1 MRGNRFASN
10 GSSRIAYELC
20 GHIGRRAPWLV
31 LVQGLGFDRSGW
43 APVIPALRRRFRLIL
58 IDNRGSGRSTTQER
72 KFTVA
77 DMAADVV
84 AVLDSSRV
92 AHAHVLGASL
102 GGMVA
107 QEVAIRHPQCVDRLV
122 LACTTPGWPYG
133 YPMPRASVQRMTE
146 AASLPAE
153 VAQRSL
159 VENALA
165 PGTLKTHPELVE
177 RIVRNQKAKS
187 ADPASWRALA
197 NAGATYSGGTR
208 QSRIRAPTLIMY
220 GDADA
225 VVDPRNSKLLSGR
238 IASSQ
243 EVVFPGLGHLFF
255 WEEPAGF
262 AKAVTVFLL
271 AARKKLLNGDDEP
284 QSLRAVVLSGV
295 RYFCNCGKCG
305 VRWKPARVAERRD
318 GVAL

>member
-1 MRGNRFASN
+1 LPGNRVASN
-10 GSSRIAYELC
+10 GSSRIAYEVR
-20 GHIGRRAPWLV
+20 GRIGRRAPWLV
-31 LVQGLGFDRSGW
+31 LIQGLGFDRSGW
-43 APVIPALRRRFRLIL
+43 APVIPALRRRFHLVL
-58 IDNRGSGRSTTQER
+58 IDNRGSGRSTTPDR

-84 AVLDSSRV
+84 AVLDKSRV

-107 QEVAIRHPQCVDRLV
+107 QELAIRHPQRVDRLV

-133 YPMPRASVQRMTE
+133 YPMPRTSVQRMTE

-153 VAQRSL
+153 VAQRAL
-159 VENALA
+159 VANALA
-165 PGTLKTHPELVE
+165 PATLETRPELVE
-177 RIVRNQKAKS
+177 RIVRNQKERAG
-187 ADPASWRALA
+187 DPASWRALA

-208 QSRIRAPTLIMY
+208 QSLIHAPTLIIY

-238 IASSQ
+238 IPGSQ
-243 EVVFPGLGHLFF
+243 VTVFPGLGHLFF

-262 AKAVTVFLL
+262 AKAVTAFLL
-271 AARKKLLNGDDEP
+271 AM
-284 QSLRAVVLSGV
+284 
-295 RYFCNCGKCG
+295 
-305 VRWKPARVAERRD
+305 AEK
-318 GVAL
+318 AA

>member
-1 MRGNRFASN
+1 MPSNRFADN

-20 GHIGRRAPWLV
+20 SRVGRRPPWLV
-31 LVQGLGFDRSGW
+31 LIQGLGFDRSGW
-43 APVIPALRRRFRLIL
+43 APVIPALKRRFRLVL
-58 IDNRGSGRSTTQER
+58 IDNRGSGRSTTADR

-77 DMAADVV
+77 DMAMDVT
-84 AVLDSSRV
+84 AVLDRSRI

-107 QEVAIRHPQCVDRLV
+107 QELAIRFPQRVDRLV

-146 AASLPAE
+146 AASLPVE

-165 PGTLKTHPELVE
+165 PGTLKTHPQLVD
-177 RIVRNQKAKS
+177 RIVRNQKARS
-187 ADPASWRALA
+187 GDAASWKALA

-208 QSRIRAPTLIMY
+208 QSLIGAPTLIMY
-220 GDADA
+220 GDADE

-238 IASSQ
+238 IPNSQ
-243 EVVFPGLGHLFF
+243 VEVFPGLGHLFF
-255 WEEPAGF
+255 WEKPAQF
-262 AKAVTVFLL
+262 AKAVTSFLL
-271 AARKKLLNGDDEP
+271 VQVD
-284 QSLRAVVLSGV
+284 
-295 RYFCNCGKCG
+295 KC
-305 VRWKPARVAERRD
+305 
-318 GVAL
+318 

>member
-1 MRGNRFASN
+1 MPSNRFADN

-20 GHIGRRAPWLV
+20 SHVGRRAPWLV
-31 LVQGLGFDRSGW
+31 LIQGLGFDRSGW
-43 APVIPALRRRFRLIL
+43 APVVSALRRRFRLVL
-58 IDNRGSGRSTTQER
+58 IDNRGSGRSTTADQ

-77 DMAADVV
+77 DMAVDVT
-84 AVLDSSRV
+84 AVLDRSRI

-107 QEVAIRHPQCVDRLV
+107 QELAVRFPQRVDRLV

-146 AASLPAE
+146 AASLPAD

-165 PGTLKTHPELVE
+165 PDTVKTHPELVE
-177 RIVRNQKAKS
+177 RIVRNQKARPG
-187 ADPASWRALA
+187 DPVSWKALA
-197 NAGATYSGGTR
+197 NAGATYSGGMR
-208 QSRIRAPTLIMY
+208 QSLISALTLVMY

-238 IASSQ
+238 IPNSQ
-243 EVVFPGLGHLFF
+243 VVVFPGLGHLFF
-255 WEEPAGF
+255 WEEPAQF
-262 AKAVTVFLL
+262 AKAVTSFLL
-271 AARKKLLNGDDEP
+271 VPAEKSLNGGEE
-284 QSLRAVVLSGV
+284 G
-295 RYFCNCGKCG
+295 
-305 VRWKPARVAERRD
+305 
-318 GVAL
+318 